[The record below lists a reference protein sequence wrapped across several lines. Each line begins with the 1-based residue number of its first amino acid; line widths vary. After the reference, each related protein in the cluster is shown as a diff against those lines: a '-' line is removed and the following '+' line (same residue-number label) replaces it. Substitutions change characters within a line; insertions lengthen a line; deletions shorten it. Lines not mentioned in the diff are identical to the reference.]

1 MFSLMLLLGLVLAG
15 PHWPMALGQDADLV
29 STRVEALSDGKVPQ
43 SIDDLRAL
51 QARLKDLSQ
60 KLIPATV
67 NVRVGPA
74 QGSGVIISEDG
85 YVLTAGHVCI
95 EPDRDVV
102 FTLSDGRQVRGKSL
116 GMNTQLDSGLMKITT
131 PGKYSAVQWGDSS
144 ELRSGQWVIAL
155 GHPGG
160 LEADRPAVMRLGR
173 VLSADDEVISTDCT
187 LVGGDSGGP

>member
-1 MFSLMLLLGLVLAG
+1 SVVFCAGSAGRELPQADQGDFLDRMEREQGVRRTMTTTRFSNLPSPAPATRPGPAFQRRMFSLMLLSDLVLAG

-74 QGSGVIISEDG
+74 QGSGVIISED
-85 YVLTAGHVCI
+85 
-95 EPDRDVV
+95 
-102 FTLSDGRQVRGKSL
+102 
-116 GMNTQLDSGLMKITT
+116 
-131 PGKYSAVQWGDSS
+131 
-144 ELRSGQWVIAL
+144 
-155 GHPGG
+155 
-160 LEADRPAVMRLGR
+160 
-173 VLSADDEVISTDCT
+173 
-187 LVGGDSGGP
+187 